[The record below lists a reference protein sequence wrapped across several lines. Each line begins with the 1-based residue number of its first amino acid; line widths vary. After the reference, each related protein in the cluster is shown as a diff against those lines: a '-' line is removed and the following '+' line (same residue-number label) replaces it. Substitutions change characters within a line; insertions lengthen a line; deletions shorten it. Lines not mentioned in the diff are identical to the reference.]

1 MNPADVFRRIVLHLE
16 RRSIAYMLVG
26 SFAGTYFGLSRST
39 YDLDLVIEATPDQ
52 LQGLIA
58 DLQADNYYAELDAA
72 LDALKHE
79 SLFNVIDNTT
89 GWKIDFIFR
98 KSRSFDQEEF
108 RRRVPAKLFEI
119 ELHVA
124 SAEDVILS
132 KLEWAKLGG
141 SQRQIEDVARVM
153 AAQWNN
159 LDQDYLSKWIKEL
172 QLEQQWSA
180 AKGSAD
186 VSDLSMGE

>member
-1 MNPADVFRRIVLHLE
+1 MSVAEVLRKVTTHLE
-16 RRSIAYMLVG
+16 QSGISYMLVG
-26 SFAGTYFGLSRST
+26 SFASSFHGALRST
-39 YDLDLVIEATPDQ
+39 RDVDFVIEATPPE
-52 LQGLIA
+52 LHGLIA

-79 SLFNVIDNTT
+79 SLFNVIDNAT
-89 GWKIDFIFR
+89 GWKIDLIFR

-119 ELHVA
+119 QLHVA
-124 SAEDVILS
+124 SAEDVIIS

-141 SQRQIEDVARVM
+141 SQRQIED
-153 AAQWNN
+153 AAKVLLTQRDK
-159 LDQDYLSKWIKEL
+159 LDQSYLSRWIKEL

-180 AKGSAD
+180 AKDIAD
-186 VSDLSMGE
+186 IPD